1 MPQNKYSRKWIFAVA
16 MFTFLILSAQA
27 FSQSENGSL
36 RGTVQDQT
44 KAVIPNAKVT
54 VTHVD
59 TNTLKT
65 TLSNSAGQYSFLS
78 LQPGQYKI
86 TVEMAG
92 FNMAESSVKIE
103 IGAQA
108 NFPFTLEPF
117 TRKDVVDVVASPT
130 AEALDQSASTGQLF
144 TSEYITNLPTTS
156 NDVMDFVNVIGG
168 VIPASDNLLNAQN
181 QMLMG
186 TQAPGIAVIRDGINV
201 NEVRWSSGINTPSRI
216 NPELVQEF
224 KVILSPADA
233 EYGRGAGQIQI
244 LTKSGGN
251 AYHGSIVYNAQNH
264 SLDASGWNSRNFA
277 NTWRNQ
283 HNYTASVSGP
293 IIKQKLFFFV
303 NWDQTIARNRQDVTP
318 IVLTPCA
325 RKGIYRY
332 FSGWSSGN
340 AVQATTTGSIF
351 GGLATIATVH
361 ADGTPA
367 SDTVTMQ
374 PDGKTPSTLQM
385 QSAFG
390 ELDDNA
396 KALLAQDPVNCS
408 KYDPYANLGISSYW
422 ESGTSTPGLRQLADP
437 TVYPT
442 LSRFNA
448 MMPLPNN
455 YGITST
461 SNSFFASNNS
471 GDGLNTAVAKWTR
484 TDTGTGTVFSAGTSP
499 NRKTINTN
507 LNYNLSDRH
516 RISGNYMIEFS
527 GGADA
532 TKLWDET
539 MAGPGYVPSNG
550 RSVRRPQQF
559 GFTITSTVRPTML
572 NEARVGLART
582 VSHSYAPLNNPENGD
597 SVQKMLKFLVPTD
610 KYPNYTGL
618 PLIVGLGPEATSM
631 FGGGN
636 PSTFTFSPE
645 GSGTSFSYMSAS
657 PASHPY
663 GTKSNSLIPTFGGTD
678 HRWTITDNFTWM
690 HGAHSFRF
698 GGDLRLTRS
707 NQDSDGTQNFFNNA
721 LNYPVVFGG
730 FSDYAIPNWQYPTNI
745 GLIGTQQ
752 SFNLKPGGGV
762 TNSSTGT
769 YGGMLDLLTYMSGSI
784 GSIRQQYFVNDPFE
798 KRWNDAI
805 GKGELIQ
812 IVDMRQKEF
821 SFFAKDDWRVR
832 PNFTVNLGVRWEY
845 YGIPWLAN
853 GMTTGLQGGGLSMF
867 GVTGRGIGSWLPA
880 INSAQSVTVRAD
892 GSPIQLDNSYLT
904 KQIFIGPNSPNP
916 GAVVYNQD
924 YNNFGPAV
932 GFSWNLPWFGRG
944 RTVLRSG
951 YQLSYRAVGNASGQ
965 GFGASMGNVPGT
977 SYSQIYRGSTSDPYI
992 SVANLGD
999 HVPANKFLD
1008 PSIVPLDVMKIQ
1020 NHTVNYTAYDPN
1032 IRTPYTQSINLSITR
1047 TIKNNI
1053 TVDLRYVGTLARK
1066 GIGDINLNAPNFINN
1081 GLIDAFNIARRG
1093 GESPL
1098 LDQIFKG
1105 FQFAQTGNTTE
1116 VGKPG
1121 GPSGAEILRVKST
1134 FSTDLANGNFASL
1147 ATNLANLNYDKLVST
1162 RAGVS
1167 TPINQ
1172 RWPDL
1177 PNEVKGSILRANGF
1191 AENFILANPQMGN
1204 ATYRSNLTHS
1214 NYHSA
1219 QAQVQLRPTR
1229 GLMFT
1234 STYTFSK
1241 NLGDQPGGGGF
1252 FGGGGGWTNPLNRSL
1267 DYKLSNNR
1275 THQWNNYGMADLPLG
1290 ANGYFLRGVH
1300 NGIIKRVIEGWQFS
1314 WTMSMSSGSASQIDG
1329 GTNHFYSGATLLDL
1343 VPIMD
1348 VNLNPNQDLQTGLAL
1363 AKKLAP
1369 SNSNLEWPVGDTQG
1383 YYYGKGATAKYA
1395 VIADPQCTNGPIA
1408 ASSTSSTYYKQATC
1422 TLKALALASSAISA
1436 AEYNKNPSLYAGYY
1450 PDVVPDP
1457 NGTYGAVVP
1466 SKYYKR
1472 VLLQN
1477 PLPGHQGTF
1486 SSFIEGIGSF
1496 SLDMG
1501 MTKSIMLTEGKSL
1514 NIRVNGSNILNHPS
1528 PNAPSFAVS
1537 SFSYTGFGV
1546 TNYKSGNRTFQGNL
1560 TIRF

>member
-1 MPQNKYSRKWIFAVA
+1 ML
-16 MFTFLILSAQA
+16 TFLVLCAQA
-27 FSQSENGSL
+27 FSQSSNGSL
-36 RGTVQDQT
+36 SGTIQDQT

-54 VTHVD
+54 VTHID
-59 TNTLKT
+59 TNNERT
-65 TLSNSAGQYSFLS
+65 TLSSNAGLYSFMS
-78 LQPGQYKI
+78 LQPGQYKV

-92 FNMAESSVKIE
+92 FKKVESSVKIE
-103 IGAQA
+103 VGAQA
-108 NFPFTLEPF
+108 SFPFTLEPA
-117 TRKDVVDVVASPT
+117 TKEEVVITTASPG
-130 AEALDQSASTGQLF
+130 AEQLETNPSTGQLF
-144 TSEYITNLPTTS
+144 TSEYITNLPTTT

-168 VIPASDNLLNAQN
+168 VIPAQDNLLSAQN

-233 EYGRGAGQIQI
+233 EYGRGAGQVQI

-264 SLDASGWNSRNFA
+264 SLDSAGWNARNYS
-277 NTWRNQ
+277 NYWRNQ

-340 AVQATTTGSIF
+340 ALQATTTGNIY

-361 ADGTPA
+361 LDGTPA
-367 SDTVTMQ
+367 TDTVTMQ

-390 ELDDNA
+390 PLNDAA

-408 KYDPYANLGISSYW
+408 TYDPYKNLGISSYW
-422 ESGTSTPGLRQLADP
+422 ETGTSTPGMRQLDDP
-437 TVYPT
+437 NVYPT
-442 LSRFNA
+442 ISRFNA

-471 GDGLNTAVAKWTR
+471 GDGLNTAVAKWSR
-484 TDTGTGTVFSAGTSP
+484 TDTGTGTVFQAGTSP

-507 LNYNLSDRH
+507 LNYNFSDRH

-527 GGADA
+527 GGVDA
-532 TKLWDET
+532 TKLWDEK
-539 MAGPGYVPSNG
+539 MAGSGYVSSNG
-550 RSVRRPQQF
+550 RSIRRPQQF
-559 GFTITSTVRPTML
+559 GITVTSTIRPTML
-572 NEARVGLART
+572 NEARMGLART

-597 SVQKMLKFLVPTD
+597 AVKTMLKYLVPTD
-610 KYPNYTGL
+610 NYPNYRGL
-618 PLIVGLGPEATSM
+618 PLIVGLGPAATTGFS
-631 FGGGN
+631 FTSN

-645 GSGTSFSYMSAS
+645 GSGTSWSFMSAS

-721 LNYPVVFGG
+721 LNYPIVFGG

-745 GLIGTQQ
+745 GLLGTQQ
-752 SFNLKPGGGV
+752 SFNLNPGGGV
-762 TNSSTGT
+762 ENRSTGT
-769 YGGMLDLLTYMSGSI
+769 YGGMLDLLTYMSGSL

-798 KRWNDAI
+798 KRWNDVI
-805 GKGELIQ
+805 GKGELVQ
-812 IVDMRQKEF
+812 YVDMRQKEF

-845 YGIPWLAN
+845 YGLPWLAN
-853 GMTTGLQGGGLSMF
+853 GMTTGLEGGGLSMF
-867 GVTGRGIGSWLPA
+867 GVTGRGIGSWLP
-880 INSAQSVTVRAD
+880 VTKGGNVSLRAD
-892 GSPIQLDNSYLT
+892 GTPVQLDNSYIT

-916 GAVVYNQD
+916 NAVTYNQD

-977 SYSQIYRGSTSDPYI
+977 SYNQTYRGSTADPYI

-1032 IRTPYTQSINLSITR
+1032 IRTPYTQSINLSLTR

-1053 TVDLRYVGTLARK
+1053 TVDVRYVGTLARK
-1066 GIGDINLNAPNFINN
+1066 GIGDINLNTPNFINN
-1081 GLIDAFNIARRG
+1081 GLMDALAAARRG
-1093 GESPL
+1093 GESTL
-1098 LDQIFKG
+1098 LNQMLNG
-1105 FQFAQTGNTTE
+1105 FQFAQIGNTTE
-1116 VGKPG
+1116 VGKTG
-1121 GPSGAEILRVKST
+1121 GPSGAEVVRTKYSA
-1134 FSTDLANGNFASL
+1134 DLANGNFASV
-1147 ATNLANLNYDKLVST
+1147 ATSLANLNYDKVVST
-1162 RAGVS
+1162 RSAVS
-1167 TPINQ
+1167 SNINQ

-1177 PNEVKGSILRANGF
+1177 PNEVKGAVLRANGF
-1191 AENFILANPQMGN
+1191 PENFILANPQLGN
-1204 ATYRSNLTHS
+1204 ATYRGNLTHS

-1234 STYTFSK
+1234 STYTFAK

-1252 FGGGGGWTNPLNRSL
+1252 FGGGGGWTNPLNRAL

-1275 THQWNNYGMADLPLG
+1275 KHQWNNYGMMDLPLG
-1290 ANGYFLRGVH
+1290 ANGYFLRGIQ
-1300 NGIIKRVIEGWQFS
+1300 NGIVKRVIEGWQFS

-1348 VNLNPNQDLQTGLAL
+1348 VNLNPNQDLKTGLAL
-1363 AKKLAP
+1363 AKKLVP
-1369 SNSNLEWPVGDTQG
+1369 SSSNLEWPAGQTQG
-1383 YYYGKGATAKYA
+1383 YYYGSGSTAKFI
-1395 VIADPQCTNGPIA
+1395 VGNDPQCSNA
-1408 ASSTSSTYYKQATC
+1408 AVFAPSATSTTYYSSTTC
-1422 TLKALALASSAISA
+1422 NLKALYQA
-1436 AEYNKNPSLYAGYY
+1436 
-1450 PDVVPDP
+1450 VPD
-1457 NGTYGAVVP
+1457 GKGGVTQG
-1466 SKYYKR
+1466 R
-1472 VLLQN
+1472 ILLQN

-1486 SSFIEGIGSF
+1486 GSFIEGIGSF

-1514 NIRVNGSNILNHPS
+1514 NIRMNASNILNHPS
-1528 PNAPSFAVS
+1528 PSSPSFSVS
-1537 SFSYTGFGV
+1537 AYSYTGFGV